1 MAQSN
6 AEKSFF
12 SRLADVAC
20 FTLYVGVGTGVV
32 AYEAV
37 DRYAVPAIKEAAVYT
52 AKKGDEFITEQIIP
66 SYNSAMDRGKEYGK
80 KLAGRSVKN
89 GGTITTEGVIC

>member
-1 MAQSN
+1 MTQSN
-6 AEKSFF
+6 AVAVAEKSFF

-37 DRYAVPAIKEAAVYT
+37 DKYAVPAIKEAAVYT
-52 AKKGDEFITEQIIP
+52 AKKGEEFITEQVIP
-66 SYNSAMDRGKEYGK
+66 SYNLAMDRGKEYGK
-80 KLAGRSVKN
+80 ELAAKA
-89 GGTITTEGVIC
+89 TAKK

>member
-1 MAQSN
+1 MTQSN
-6 AEKSFF
+6 AVAVETKSFF

-37 DRYAVPAIKEAAVYT
+37 DKYVVPAVKEAVVYT
-52 AKKGDEFITEQIIP
+52 AKKGDEFITEQVVP
-66 SYNSAMDRGKEYGK
+66 AYGEWMERGKQVAAVSSVLNK
-80 KLAGRSVKN
+80 K
-89 GGTITTEGVIC
+89 